1 MSGEQH
7 GADAPPLDVV
17 IPALDAAAHLGATL
31 ASLAP
36 GRAKGLL
43 REVVV
48 VDGGSADDTRAI
60 AAAGGARVL
69 ASAPG
74 RGRQLRAGGDATK
87 APWLLFLHADT
98 RLGAGWVEEAPAFIR
113 AAPAQGGRAAVF
125 RLRLDDTAVAAR
137 ALERVVSWRT
147 RALGL
152 PYGDQGLLISRSLYE
167 EVGGFADIPLMEDV
181 DLVRRL
187 GRRRLTLL
195 REEATTS
202 PERYRE
208 AGYLRRSL
216 MNLLILLLYYGGV
229 PPERLARLYG
239 RAPVRSRKRR

>member
-1 MSGEQH
+1 VTGERH
-7 GADAPPLDVV
+7 RADAPPLDVV

-36 GRAKGLL
+36 GRARGLL
-43 REVVV
+43 REVIV

-60 AAAGGARVL
+60 AVAAGARVL
-69 ASAPG
+69 TSAPG
-74 RGRQLRAGGDATK
+74 RGRQLRAGGAATK
-87 APWLLFLHADT
+87 APWLLFVHADT
-98 RLGAGWVEEAPAFIR
+98 RLGAGWVEEALAFIR
-113 AAPAQGGRAAVF
+113 AERGQAAVF
-125 RLRLDDTAVAAR
+125 RLRLDDTAPAAR
-137 ALERVVSWRT
+137 AIERVVTWRT

-152 PYGDQGLLISRSLYE
+152 PYGDQGLLISRALYG

-195 REEATTS
+195 RGEATTS
-202 PERYRE
+202 AERYQE

-216 MNLLILLLYYGGV
+216 MNLSILLLYYGGV
-229 PPERLARLYG
+229 RPERLARLYG
-239 RAPVRSRKRR
+239 RAPMRSRKRR